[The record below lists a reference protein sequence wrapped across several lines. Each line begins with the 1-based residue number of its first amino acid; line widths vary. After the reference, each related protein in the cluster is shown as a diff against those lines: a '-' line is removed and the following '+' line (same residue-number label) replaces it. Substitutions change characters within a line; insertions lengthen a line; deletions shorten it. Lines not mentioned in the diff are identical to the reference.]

1 MGYNSTMALDTDT
14 LNEYRSLLSQ
24 FKQAVA
30 AGDEEGVARLRVSVH
45 DQYWNA
51 LTALVEDLVVEP
63 PFPKNITFNRHQ
75 ILMLSYAVMN
85 TGVFEWEEE
94 FISRLV
100 EESYPSRVYDIR
112 LLPNALND
120 AYRMALNLDSGL
132 QCRSDKA
139 KIDQQIALTVYFVRD
154 QLDRVNGDMAQVL
167 QPDEVENALSLNRQY
182 DELVRPVIEME
193 KRIKEHGIAG
203 KDDISRFAGMKEQL
217 EGLRVK
223 RDQLLNKHSAGKEI
237 LERLWRIERGYGKI
251 LELHTRQRKLERN
264 LRRSARKLTRVD
276 VMAALRDELKHLKM
290 LIRMSAQVCRLVP
303 MSVPLQQCAL
313 STPIEVALVMDQIVD
328 FDPEIFNNRQAKR
341 EGLPKVLIVPGIGNG
356 MYDWARNRLVIPT
369 MSGKSL
375 IENLATAMVMYRL
388 DVDQQFNDRRLI
400 TSYKNEIKANREIRS
415 IRKLRQILVENY
427 ISWVTKEAGGY
438 AVMEKDVRD
447 WFEYNIGP
455 KKNMVIMPR
464 DLRGLN
470 LKDVNDRL
478 AGLGNVS
485 KRAEDQY
492 RLGVLHAL
500 KEDFKAAQE
509 CFERV
514 ISVAP
519 DYANAYYS
527 GAICLQRLKDKRYN
541 DFFNDFIKRAPQSW
555 WSKKAQEM
563 VSKSG

>member
-1 MGYNSTMALDTDT
+1 M
-14 LNEYRSLLSQ
+14 
-24 FKQAVA
+24 
-30 AGDEEGVARLRVSVH
+30 
-45 DQYWNA
+45 
-51 LTALVEDLVVEP
+51 
-63 PFPKNITFNRHQ
+63 
-75 ILMLSYAVMN
+75 
-85 TGVFEWEEE
+85 
-94 FISRLV
+94 
-100 EESYPSRVYDIR
+100 
-112 LLPNALND
+112 
-120 AYRMALNLDSGL
+120 
-132 QCRSDKA
+132 
-139 KIDQQIALTVYFVRD
+139 
-154 QLDRVNGDMAQVL
+154 
-167 QPDEVENALSLNRQY
+167 
-182 DELVRPVIEME
+182 
-193 KRIKEHGIAG
+193 
-203 KDDISRFAGMKEQL
+203 
-217 EGLRVK
+217 
-223 RDQLLNKHSAGKEI
+223 
-237 LERLWRIERGYGKI
+237 
-251 LELHTRQRKLERN
+251 
-264 LRRSARKLTRVD
+264 
-276 VMAALRDELKHLKM
+276 
-290 LIRMSAQVCRLVP
+290 
-303 MSVPLQQCAL
+303 
-313 STPIEVALVMDQIVD
+313 
-328 FDPEIFNNRQAKR
+328 
-341 EGLPKVLIVPGIGNG
+341 
-356 MYDWARNRLVIPT
+356 
-369 MSGKSL
+369 
-375 IENLATAMVMYRL
+375 
-388 DVDQQFNDRRLI
+388 I